1 MQEKRNKIGDI
12 IKSIDTYL
20 KKLDSIRE
28 EIVKISRDVIR
39 YSGWSITEVHK
50 GDVNNALKYLIECE
64 NKAKELIK
72 LSLNAPELTYSGLV
86 YNALSE
92 YVEAK
97 VFLNIIT
104 DKEIPTND
112 ELNVPPVPYLQGLGD
127 VVGELKRYSLESV
140 RKGDFDT
147 AWKSLET
154 METIYLEM
162 RGLDY
167 SDSILPGVRH
177 KIDVARNL
185 IDETKS
191 LLVDLQSR
199 EDLKSILNNLLE
211 RKKNE

>member
-1 MQEKRNKIGDI
+1 MQEKKNKIGDI
-12 IKSIDTYL
+12 IKSVDTYL

-39 YSGWSITEVHK
+39 YSGWSITEAHK
-50 GDVNNALKYLIECE
+50 GDIDSALNYLHECE

-92 YVEAK
+92 FVEAK

-104 DKEIPTND
+104 NKEIPTND
-112 ELNVPPVPYLQGLGD
+112 DLNVPPVPYLQGLGD
-127 VVGELKRYSLESV
+127 VVGELKRYALESV
-140 RKGDFDT
+140 RKGNFDN
-147 AWKSLET
+147 AWKSLEI

-162 RGLDY
+162 RSLDY

-185 IDETKS
+185 VDETKS
-191 LLVDLQSR
+191 LIVDLQSR
-199 EDLKSILNNLLE
+199 ENLKVMLNNLME
-211 RKKNE
+211 RKYNE

>member
-1 MQEKRNKIGDI
+1 MQEKKDKIGDV
-12 IKSIDTYL
+12 IKSIDSYL
-20 KKLDSIRE
+20 KKLDSTRE

-50 GDVNNALKYLIECE
+50 GDINNALNYLIECE

-97 VFLNIIT
+97 IFLNIIT
-104 DKEIPTND
+104 NKEIPTNE
-112 ELNVPPVPYLQGLGD
+112 ELDVPPVPYLQGLGD
-127 VVGELKRYSLESV
+127 VVGELKRYALESV

-147 AWKSLET
+147 AWKSLEI
-154 METIYLEM
+154 MEIIYLEM

-167 SDSILPGVRH
+167 SDAILPGVRH

-199 EDLKSILNNLLE
+199 ENLKNMLNNLMGM
-211 RKKNE
+211 K